1 MLEKL
6 VNLGEIFNVVQ
17 IYGDL
22 KSVNNYIKDN
32 PVDMLIF
39 DEDYDSFELERII
52 DYIKRYRPKIKIAVI
67 YNDSSV
73 IVKLYNKGI
82 IVNKAIKNNIE
93 TDDLRELLL
102 NLNTSSLSGDVLITR
117 LLDQFDFNKT
127 NIGYHYIVEC
137 LNYCIDSKLK
147 QIPKLKKM
155 YEIVSDDIYSP
166 NQINWNVRKAIN
178 SMNRLT
184 DENTIKKYFA
194 YNILPTPKEFLNR
207 MLDIY
212 YRIH

>member
-67 YNDSSV
+67 YNDSNV

-93 TDDLRELLL
+93 TEDLRELLL

-137 LNYCIDSKLK
+137 LIYCIDSKLK

>member
-67 YNDSSV
+67 YNDSNV

-93 TDDLRELLL
+93 TEDLRELLL